1 VRGSRVFDVETD
13 DAPGVGAR
21 ADAARRAPV
30 ARAPVFGAVEGTVAR
45 SRARRGGARR
55 ARRGVDGYFWRY
67 KATFARVSNR
77 DDDDG
82 DDDDDDGDAGDAM
95 DDDARA
101 TAREGF
107 LTALASDAAATSDAS
122 EARAVA
128 AFARTAARSSRAL
141 EALALA
147 RVSLALEA
155 KKRERDARAEACARR
170 ERATNE
176 AQRRAR
182 ADVGR
187 FEAFVRENEV
197 KRQSALR
204 RAKEEREANEA
215 RDARLTEM
223 RWSLRERASAGAS
236 VEEELGRVRV
246 FEWFLARVA
255 EEAARGNAF
264 EDIADVLGRHDTLQR
279 TYESLRASVVESN
292 ERVEATRAAHERAV
306 KHMEEERLAAT
317 ASVARL
323 RQQDEDLKREN
334 GRLQQ
339 EAAYRARAM
348 VEKVR
353 GLAEAKM
360 AVRNL
365 ACRCSRDNRAYG
377 GDASL
382 SRELD
387 FVEERARVLREIAH
401 AATSDVA

>member
-1 VRGSRVFDVETD
+1 MRGSRVFDVETD

-21 ADAARRAPV
+21 ADAARRAPG
-30 ARAPVFGAVEGTVAR
+30 ARAPVFGAVAGTVAR

-122 EARAVA
+122 E
-128 AFARTAARSSRAL
+128 
-141 EALALA
+141 
-147 RVSLALEA
+147 
-155 KKRERDARAEACARR
+155 
-170 ERATNE
+170 
-176 AQRRAR
+176 AR

>member
-1 VRGSRVFDVETD
+1 MNVARARLGRGEGRVRV
-13 DAPGVGAR
+13 AR
-21 ADAARRAPV
+21 LADAALEIRITTSRATR
-30 ARAPVFGAVEGTVAR
+30 ARPRARGRAKTASTVIFGDGDTKRR
-45 SRARRGGARR
+45 SRM
-55 ARRGVDGYFWRY
+55 
-67 KATFARVSNR
+67 SNR
-77 DDDDG
+77 DDDD
-82 DDDDDDGDAGDAM
+82 DDDDDDASDASDG
-95 DDDARA
+95 DARA
-101 TAREGF
+101 IAREGF
-107 LTALASDAAATSDAS
+107 LTALASDARSTSDPS
-122 EARAVA
+122 DARAVA

-155 KKRERDARAEACARR
+155 KKRERDERAEACARR
-170 ERATNE
+170 ERATGE

-204 RAKEEREANEA
+204 RAREERDANEA

-223 RWSLRERASAGAS
+223 RARLRERASAGAS
-236 VEEELGRVRV
+236 VEEELSRVRA

>member
-13 DAPGVGAR
+13 DAPGVGAL
-21 ADAARRAPV
+21 ADAARRARV

-77 DDDDG
+77 